1 MKKSIVLMGI
11 GASLMYF
18 LDPEMGEV
26 RRGMLRDKFEGL
38 MPETKDAL
46 ASKADEV
53 AAKVSEITE
62 KADHKAAETIHTLG
76 SDTAPD
82 TGHS

>member
-1 MKKSIVLMGI
+1 MKKTLCLMGI
-11 GASLMYF
+11 GATLMYF
-18 LDPEMGEV
+18 LDPELGEI
-26 RRGMLRDKFEGL
+26 RRGLLRDKFEGL

-53 AAKVSEITE
+53 AAKASELTE
-62 KADHKAAETIHTLG
+62 KVDHKAAETIQTLG

>member
-1 MKKSIVLMGI
+1 MKKSLVLMGI

-53 AAKVSEITE
+53 VAKVSEITE
-62 KADHKAAETIHTLG
+62 KADHKAAETIQTLG
-76 SDTAPD
+76 SETAPD

>member
-1 MKKSIVLMGI
+1 MKKGIVLLGI

-46 ASKADEV
+46 SSKADEV
-53 AAKVSEITE
+53 AAKAAEITE
-62 KADHKAAETIHTLG
+62 KVDHKAAETIQTLG
-76 SDTAPD
+76 SETAPD

>member
-1 MKKSIVLMGI
+1 MKKTLFLVGV

-18 LDPEMGEV
+18 LDPELGEI
-26 RRGMLRDKFEGL
+26 RRGLLRDKFEGI

-46 ASKADEV
+46 SSKADEV
-53 AAKVSEITE
+53 VAKASEMTE
-62 KADHKAAETIHTLG
+62 KMDHKAAETIHTLG
-76 SDTAPD
+76 SETAPD